1 MKASEA
7 ARTVEQLLA
16 FALRQGMIG
25 PLDIC
30 SARNALLEE
39 LGLSEP
45 WNGQAGEAGENSE
58 SSRSNE
64 SGESGESSRSV
75 PKEPVELLN
84 VLLDYAW
91 ENGRLEANTV
101 TYRDLL
107 DAKLM
112 GFLMP
117 RPSEVARNFRET
129 ADQQG
134 IDSAT
139 DQFYRLCIDSNYI
152 RMDRIRKNDY
162 WLAPTPYGDMEITI
176 NLSKPEKDPVEI
188 ARLRTMKHSSY
199 PQCLLCVENVGYA
212 GRLDHPA
219 RQNLRVLP
227 LTIDGETWYFQYS
240 PYVYYNEH
248 CIILNEKHVPMQISE
263 RTFRRLFDYIQQM
276 PHYFVGSNADLPI
289 VGGSI
294 LNHDHFQGGRHK
306 FPMELAPVE
315 RCFKAASVP
324 DVSIGIVQWPMS
336 VVRLSGRSRE
346 DVLKLADQV
355 LASWRAYSDPAAD
368 ILSATVQSDVT
379 VPHNTVT
386 PIARFN
392 AAGEYELDLVLR
404 NNRTS
409 EEHPDGIFHPHEH
422 LHHIKKENI
431 GLIEVMGLAVLPGR
445 LQEEL
450 SGIARYLT
458 GEESWDG
465 ADGLVTGHPLHKHA
479 AWISELVSPSGAS
492 LTRQAAAGLLE
503 QEVGIKFSQVL
514 EDAGVFKRDEP
525 GQAAFD
531 RFLGSVGFALA
542 CE

>member
-1 MKASEA
+1 MEGLESRSEEMKASEA

-45 WNGQAGEAGENSE
+45 WNGQAGEFSE
-58 SSRSNE
+58 S
-64 SGESGESSRSV
+64 V
-75 PKEPVELLN
+75 PEEPVGLLD

-134 IDSAT
+134 VESAT

-176 NLSKPEKDPVEI
+176 NLSKPEKDPQEI
-188 ARLRTMKHSSY
+188 ALLRTMKQSAY
-199 PQCLLCVENVGYA
+199 PKCLLCVENVGYA

-227 LTIDGETWYFQYS
+227 LIIDGEPWNFQYS

-306 FPMELAPVE
+306 FPMELAPVA
-315 RCFKAASVP
+315 RCFKAAPVP
-324 DVSIGIVQWPMS
+324 AVSIGIVQWPMS

-368 ILSATVQSDVT
+368 ILSATVQSGVT

-409 EEHPDGIFHPHEH
+409 EEHPDGIFHPHGH

-450 SGIARYLT
+450 AGIARYLT
-458 GEESWDG
+458 GEESWGG
-465 ADGLVTGHPLHKHA
+465 ADGLEAGHPLHKHA
-479 AWISELVSPSGAS
+479 DWISELVFRSDAS
-492 LTRQAAAGLLE
+492 LAPEAAKGLLE

-531 RFLGSVGFALA
+531 RFLGSMGFALVGK
-542 CE
+542 